1 MIVNVKILT
10 PLSGVFAEYQPEVG
24 EIYEASY
31 TPPKWPSKGKQISSP
46 VCIIKMNDKNIC
58 LRQNEY
64 EIVGD

>member
-1 MIVNVKILT
+1 MIVKVKILT

-31 TPPKWPSKGKQISSP
+31 SPLKLRYNGKKHLAP
-46 VCIIKMNDKNIC
+46 VCIIKMKDKKIC